1 MILVNGFDAAIETPA
16 GSFWISSQEYSTDT
30 IAPDGAD
37 CLADFQPEPW
47 PRWTYRLSDGTV
59 VEQEVFVPRGRS
71 AVFLRWKLLNSDVP
85 ATLHVRPFISGRDY
99 HSLHHENGGFRFDA
113 DTDGDRVTWRP
124 YDGVP
129 AVSALSN
136 GQYHHEPTWYRNF
149 VYEAERERGL
159 DDTEDLAAPGVFS
172 WDLAA
177 GEALLVFAAE
187 GHEGDLLS
195 DDLSNVHARVR
206 KEEADRRSKFPSRL
220 HHSADAYIVDGRHG
234 KTVVAGFPWFTDW
247 GRDTFIALRGL
258 CLATGRLDDARD
270 ILVAWAGAVDEG
282 MLPNDPR
289 ACLDRIVGLF
299 YGSRRWNAPRRGGL
313 REAQRSPRGEVR
325 KTQTPEERSSL
336 HLLLRLP
343 RGAPQFC
350 VRNPPDQ
357 STCSHRFYYTATRNS
372 PCHLPAIT
380 I

>member
-1 MILVNGFDAAIETPA
+1 MQNQFEPESEWLESDGLGGFASGTVTGRRTRRYHALLLNATTPPAGRMILVNGFDAAIDTPA

-37 CLADFQPEPW
+37 CLADFQPDPW

-85 ATLHVRPFISGRDY
+85 ATLHVRPFLSGRDY

-124 YDGVP
+124 YDGIP

-136 GQYHHEPTWYRNF
+136 GQYQHEPTWYRNF
-149 VYEAERERGL
+149 VYEAERDRGL

-195 DDLSNVHARVR
+195 DDLNSVHARVR

-234 KTVVAGFPWFTDW
+234 KTVVAGFPWLQI
-247 GRDTFIALRGL
+247 G
-258 CLATGRLDDARD
+258 
-270 ILVAWAGAVDEG
+270 VE
-282 MLPNDPR
+282 
-289 ACLDRIVGLF
+289 
-299 YGSRRWNAPRRGGL
+299 
-313 REAQRSPRGEVR
+313 
-325 KTQTPEERSSL
+325 TPSL
-336 HLLLRLP
+336 HYADFASPPGVSTTPATSWSRGPVRSTRGCCRIFSPTRAMCLSSTPWTLRFGTSLD
-343 RGAPQFC
+343 
-350 VRNPPDQ
+350 VT
-357 STCSHRFYYTATRNS
+357 STLRR
-372 PCHLPAIT
+372 
-380 I
+380 